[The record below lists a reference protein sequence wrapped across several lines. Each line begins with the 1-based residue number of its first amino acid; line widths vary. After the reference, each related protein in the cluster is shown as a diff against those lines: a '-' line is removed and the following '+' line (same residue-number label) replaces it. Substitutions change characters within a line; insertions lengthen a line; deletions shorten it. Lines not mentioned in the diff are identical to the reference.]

1 MEMKEVL
8 IRVWEKMNCKEM
20 LEKYSVSTYEY
31 RCGDTTELD
40 LNFEIPHPTKSDP
53 DYTKCRRIQFIHS
66 KDSSGFGYGDSRKV
80 QYTCTEKE
88 AIEIQYIFHQI
99 KCKLEEIRRDEL
111 LKFL

>member
-20 LEKYSVSTYEY
+20 LEKYSASIYEFQ
-31 RCGDTTELD
+31 CGDTIELD
-40 LNFEIPHPTKSDP
+40 LSFEIPYPTKSDP

-66 KDSSGFGYGDSRKV
+66 KDSSGFCYDNPRRV

-111 LKFL
+111 LKLL